1 MKENTVLHA
10 LMYIFKSTTKNQI
23 ALECIGGD
31 MSSELSAAGFD
42 KTVVNKA
49 IQWILD
55 LSNESDIEK
64 SAQFSDL
71 NKISY
76 ALRYFIPYECDLFN
90 VDCRSYLLRLEQR
103 GILSPANRER
113 VIEQTIALQDSDIDV
128 NLLKWVTMMVLYNQ
142 PDDESRQLA
151 EILAREEIEVQYN

>member
-76 ALRYFIPYECDLFN
+76 ALRYFIPYECDLFFPFS
-90 VDCRSYLLRLEQR
+90 RFRTKEELGRHLE
-103 GILSPANRER
+103 GP
-113 VIEQTIALQDSDIDV
+113 DS
-128 NLLKWVTMMVLYNQ
+128 
-142 PDDESRQLA
+142 SRKR
-151 EILAREEIEVQYN
+151 I